1 MKSCPLTTLF
11 IKDMKETKII
21 KNMTE
26 EKEKKTAVAQRHCPH
41 CGKQLSVETVVC
53 PKCHRVFHW
62 KRNNDNTWVRFL
74 QSPFPMRVLM
84 IGFILAAVGQVFLLL
99 TDATIAEIIPYPAHY
114 NRFAGHLLKMAG
126 ETILLYGLMYGLR
139 FECYRLTIVTV
150 PLVIFEVLYHL
161 MAAGW
166 QGIARLTFLHPYI
179 FQTFYAIVLVL
190 VIFEGLYLVLGMCLA
205 SLYRG
210 YLSKVGLLM
219 TASAGMFLLLN
230 VVLHL
235 SGKNLAA
242 DVTVSLLN
250 WFCQFFIWDMLL
262 DHRSYMEVPSSR
274 SEMG

>member
-1 MKSCPLTTLF
+1 MDFLDNLF
-11 IKDMKETKII
+11 IIESITDTET
-21 KNMTE
+21 
-26 EKEKKTAVAQRHCPH
+26 
-41 CGKQLSVETVVC
+41 GFTVKLRCNPEHPVYQA
-53 PKCHRVFHW
+53 H
-62 KRNNDNTWVRFL
+62 
-74 QSPFPMRVLM
+74 FPGNP
-84 IGFILAAVGQVFLLL
+84 ITPGAC
-99 TDATIAEIIPYPAHY
+99 
-114 NRFAGHLLKMAG
+114 LLKMAG

-179 FQTFYAIVLVL
+179 FQTFYAIALVL
-190 VIFEGLYLVLGMCLA
+190 VIFEGLYLVLGVCLA

-219 TASAGMFLLLN
+219 TASVSMFLLLN